1 MVHIMIN
8 VINRYDDMVKKIEHF
23 NDTVEH
29 FDSSNNGLLIL
40 IIFITIIYVLYKM
53 SIKWKYL

>member
-1 MVHIMIN
+1 MIN